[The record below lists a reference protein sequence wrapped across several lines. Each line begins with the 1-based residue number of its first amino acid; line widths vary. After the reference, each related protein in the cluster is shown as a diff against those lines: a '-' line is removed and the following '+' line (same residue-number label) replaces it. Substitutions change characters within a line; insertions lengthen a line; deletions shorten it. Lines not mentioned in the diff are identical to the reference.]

1 MIKSLVYEKLPFD
14 LSGSMSKN
22 RFRNELLWGLGK
34 IFDIY
39 EEEEF
44 YVVFDYF
51 CDIEV
56 YLKESVEFYQIKT
69 NKNNKNYTIKK
80 LSGPDKV
87 GNSVFG
93 KVYILKKEVETNTN
107 EEIKYTKIAIVSNT
121 PLVGLDK
128 NVKGL
133 YNEFELSMLD
143 SKSKDKVIEN
153 LKKELGIENIDL
165 NNTYY
170 IHTSMDL
177 INPNDSLIGKM
188 VKFFKKI
195 TGDEPKKVLTLYDTL
210 VALITEKGCYEL
222 ECANYQELI
231 EKKGVS
237 KDEMEAI
244 IKEYIKLNDNYVKSA
259 IDMANNIY
267 SGYIESCKLKRSI
280 NYIYKTLK
288 FSITMQEKEK
298 KVIECIY
305 NYMEKKDEIE
315 SMYIK
320 DLVSLLLNATNSF
333 FDLEDTQFDR
343 MSLIIIVLAKYEE
356 GLYE

>member
-1 MIKSLVYEKLPFD
+1 M
-14 LSGSMSKN
+14 
-22 RFRNELLWGLGK
+22 
-34 IFDIY
+34 
-39 EEEEF
+39 
-44 YVVFDYF
+44 
-51 CDIEV
+51 
-56 YLKESVEFYQIKT
+56 
-69 NKNNKNYTIKK
+69 
-80 LSGPDKV
+80 
-87 GNSVFG
+87 
-93 KVYILKKEVETNTN
+93 
-107 EEIKYTKIAIVSNT
+107 
-121 PLVGLDK
+121 
-128 NVKGL
+128 
-133 YNEFELSMLD
+133 
-143 SKSKDKVIEN
+143 
-153 LKKELGIENIDL
+153 
-165 NNTYY
+165 
-170 IHTSMDL
+170 
-177 INPNDSLIGKM
+177 
-188 VKFFKKI
+188 
-195 TGDEPKKVLTLYDTL
+195 
-210 VALITEKGCYEL
+210 
-222 ECANYQELI
+222 I

-315 SMYIK
+315 SMSIK

-343 MSLIIIVLAKYEE
+343 ISLIIIVLAKYEE